1 MTNICNV
8 LQKEKIL
15 PVITVKDPRNAH
27 MMIEIIKQGG
37 LSTAEITL
45 RTVGAI
51 DAIKVAA
58 QKFRD
63 MWIGAGTVL
72 NEKQAEAAISAGAK
86 FIVSP
91 GFSEKIAEKCKKKE
105 ILYIPGCVTASE
117 IMKVLDH
124 SLSVVKFFPAEKIG
138 GPDILRSYLSVFP
151 QVSFIPTGGI
161 DSHNIKSYLN
171 LENVLACGGTWIIQ
185 EKDLNHYEKTE
196 YINKIR
202 VESAS
207 IITEDG

>member
-72 NEKQAEAAISAGAK
+72 NEKQ
-86 FIVSP
+86 

-202 VESAS
+202 AESAS

>member
-105 ILYIPGCVTASE
+105 ILYIPG
-117 IMKVLDH
+117 
-124 SLSVVKFFPAEKIG
+124 
-138 GPDILRSYLSVFP
+138 
-151 QVSFIPTGGI
+151 
-161 DSHNIKSYLN
+161 
-171 LENVLACGGTWIIQ
+171 GTI
-185 EKDLNHYEKTE
+185 
-196 YINKIR
+196 
-202 VESAS
+202 S
-207 IITEDG
+207 

>member
-91 GFSEKIAEKCKKKE
+91 GFSEMIAEKCKKKE

-161 DSHNIKSYLN
+161 DSHNI
-171 LENVLACGGTWIIQ
+171 
-185 EKDLNHYEKTE
+185 
-196 YINKIR
+196 
-202 VESAS
+202 
-207 IITEDG
+207 